1 MSVIKF
7 IGKLVLWVCAGFG
20 ALLILAVIGSGL
32 ALRHFA
38 VTPPALPDHATLTLD
53 LADGIAE
60 QPTSLPFDF
69 NHRIAMPDL
78 VRGLDVAAQDPRID
92 NLVLYLGRGGVNM
105 AQVQE
110 IRDAIQEFRKS
121 GKKVQ
126 AFAESFG
133 EGGDGTLH
141 YYLASAADRITLQP
155 SGDLRLTGFH
165 LETPF
170 LKGAFDRLGI
180 TARMGQRK
188 EFKGAVNTFTQSS
201 MPDPQRQNMQQL
213 ADSWLA
219 QVVDDVARDRKL
231 DPQVVKQAIDRA
243 PLSADEGKQLG
254 LIDSLAY
261 RDAIDQFIKGKGEQG
276 KSVSLAIYVKQL
288 PAHGMVHSTIATI
301 YGTGPVVL
309 APSEADPFRGS
320 VTMGAD
326 TLRDAFDDAIA
337 DHVSAIILRI
347 DSPGGSYTAADTIW
361 RSVTRA
367 RATNIPVIV
376 SMGGV
381 AASGG
386 YFVAAPANKI
396 VAEPGTI
403 TGSIGVFGGKIIV
416 DGLLKNLSV
425 GVDGISAGAQADI
438 DSAIRDFSPSEWQN
452 LQHNLDVIYADF
464 TGKVASGR
472 HLDATK
478 TEQVAQGQ
486 IWTGRDAKDR
496 GLVDVLGGWSVA
508 IGLAKQ
514 EAGLKKEDDV
524 ALISYPSN
532 QQQAGRFISQL
543 LHRGSTKGGIEIGFL
558 EPWLTRLGLTADLGV
573 DRGTDHQL
581 PEIAMPPLMVNGV
594 LR

>member
-7 IGKLVLWVCAGFG
+7 LGKLVLWLCAGIG
-20 ALLILAVIGSGL
+20 ALLIVAVVGSGL

-38 VTPPALPDHATLTLD
+38 VTPPKMPAHATLTLD
-53 LADGIAE
+53 LADGVTE
-60 QPTSLPFDF
+60 QPSSLPFDF
-69 NHRIAMPDL
+69 NHSLVMPDI
-78 VRGLDVAAQDPRID
+78 VRGLDAAAHDPRV
-92 NLVLYLGRGGVNM
+92 NNVVLYLGRGKLNM

-110 IRDAIQEFRKS
+110 LRDAILAFRKS
-121 GKKVQ
+121 GKKVE

-141 YYLASAADRITLQP
+141 YYLASAADKITLQP

-170 LKGAFDRLGI
+170 LKGTFDRLGI

-219 QVVDDVARDRKL
+219 QVVDGVARDRKL

-243 PLSADEGKQLG
+243 PLSADDGKQLG
-254 LIDSLAY
+254 LVDRLAY
-261 RDAIDQFIKGKGEQG
+261 RDAIDPDILSNADQGE
-276 KSVSLAIYVKQL
+276 SVSLSTYARHL
-288 PAHGMVHSTIATI
+288 PRPSQIQGKIATI
-301 YGTGPVVL
+301 YGTGPVIL

-361 RSVTRA
+361 RAVSRA
-367 RATNIPVIV
+367 RAANIPVIV
-376 SMGGV
+376 SMSGV

-403 TGSIGVFGGKIIV
+403 TGSIGVFGGKIVV

-425 GVDGISAGAQADI
+425 GIGGISAGAQADM
-438 DSAIRDFSPSEWQN
+438 DSALRDFSPGEWQN

-472 HLDATK
+472 HLDAAK
-478 TEQVAQGQ
+478 TEQIAQGQ
-486 IWTGRDAKDR
+486 IWTGKDAKER
-496 GLVDVLGGWSVA
+496 GLVDALGGWSVA
-508 IGLAKQ
+508 IDLAKQ
-514 EAGLKKEDDV
+514 EAGLKPDENV
-524 ALISYPSN
+524 AMVPYPSDK
-532 QQQAGRFISQL
+532 QQAGRFLSHLI
-543 LHRGSTKGGIEIGFL
+543 RGGATDGSIATDFL
-558 EPWLTRLGLTADLGV
+558 QPWLTRFGFSSDLVNG
-573 DRGTDHQL
+573 RGFDHQM
-581 PEIAMPPLMVNGV
+581 PEVAMPPLLVNGA